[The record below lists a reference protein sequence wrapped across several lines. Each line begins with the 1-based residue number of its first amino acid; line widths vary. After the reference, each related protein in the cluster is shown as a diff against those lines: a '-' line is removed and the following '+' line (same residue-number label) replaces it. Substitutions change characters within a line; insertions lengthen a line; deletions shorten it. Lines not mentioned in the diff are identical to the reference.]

1 VTSGRPPAVPAG
13 HNRDMNRDDTATG
26 CGACRDGSPLAI
38 DFQMAFQPIV
48 NLTTREVFAYEAL
61 VRGPNGEGAGH
72 VLGQV
77 NESNRYA
84 FDQACRVRA
93 IETAAR
99 LGLGDGPAKLSIN
112 FLPNA
117 VYRPET
123 CIQTT
128 LKAARRTGF
137 PPSKLI
143 FEVTEGEQIANRDHL
158 KNIFA
163 AYRKM
168 GFTTAIDDFGA
179 GYAGL
184 NLLAEFQPDIL
195 KVDMELTRRIHGDV
209 VRQAI
214 LKSITTFS
222 RSLGFTVVAEGIESL
237 DEMLFLQGIGIDLF
251 QGHFFARPAI
261 GVLPE
266 PAWPTL
272 IDDLPAARAL

>member
-1 VTSGRPPAVPAG
+1 MSKTGTPA
-13 HNRDMNRDDTATG
+13 G
-26 CGACRDGSPLAI
+26 CGACRDAGPLAI
-38 DFQMAFQPIV
+38 EFQMAFQPIV
-48 NLTTREVFAYEAL
+48 NPQSREIFAYEAL

-77 NESNRYA
+77 NEGNRYA

-99 LGLGDGPAKLSIN
+99 LGLAEGPAKLSIN

-117 VYRPET
+117 VYRAET

-137 PPSKLI
+137 PTARLI
-143 FEVTEGEQIANRDHL
+143 FEVTESEQITSREHL
-158 KNIFA
+158 KEIFA
-163 AYRKM
+163 AYRQM

-214 LKSITTFS
+214 LRSITAFS
-222 RSLGFTVVAEGIESL
+222 RSLGFTVIAEGIESV
-237 DEMLFLQGIGIDLF
+237 DEMLFLQDLGIELF
-251 QGHFFARPAI
+251 QGYFFAEPAI
-261 GVLPE
+261 GALPQ
-266 PAWPTL
+266 PRWPE
-272 IDDLPAARAL
+272 LPAAADQVLSGAR